1 MIVKKIFSNLPIT
14 LQNQMFTG
22 YGYLTKKKRYSGNFK
37 KYLRQLSETEWFDEK
52 AIENY
57 QNEKLLEIIQK
68 SKSVPFYQEFYKG
81 IDLDSIKTKEDLTKL
96 PILEKSQLKKNPAK
110 FISTDYKIKDLYYN
124 LTSGTTGTPLK
135 LYFTKDGMK
144 FQWATFWRHR
154 KRFGFNLGDKFI
166 MFGARLPIL
175 NKSNKEFWRVNKAIN
190 QHYVSSYEIKES
202 NFMYLI
208 EYMNK
213 EKFDFIV
220 GYPSAVYN
228 LVSLMKKNNIKLD
241 YTPKYYF
248 SASDVL
254 LPIYEKTISEYLG
267 CKVTDFYGSAEFCG
281 NFSRCENGKYHLD
294 FESGIVEFLDIPG
307 NENSDYKQ
315 MVFTGISNF
324 AMPLI
329 RYNIGDYAK
338 VSKEKCSCGR
348 SSIIVDRIEGRTED
362 YIFTPDGRA
371 VIGMNQ
377 AFEWTDKILEAQII
391 QDEIEKITVKIVKEP
406 QYTSKDES
414 ILLSEIRS
422 RVGDEIKITL
432 SYVDNIPAFKNGK
445 KRLVVSSLKSND
457 KGINELKNNIARN
470 DL

>member
-1 MIVKKIFSNLPIT
+1 MLVKKIFSHLPIK
-14 LQNQMFTG
+14 LQNLMFTG
-22 YGYLTKKKRYSGNFK
+22 YGYLTKNRRYSGNFK
-37 KYLRQLSETEWFDEK
+37 KYLEHLSETEWFDEK
-52 AIENY
+52 AIDQY

-68 SKSVPFYQEFYKG
+68 VRSVPFYQEFYSG
-81 IDLDSIKTKEDLTKL
+81 IDLDSIRTQADLKKL
-96 PILEKSQLKKNPAK
+96 PILEKKQVKKNPLK
-110 FISTDYKIKDLYYN
+110 FISNDYKVKNLYYN

-154 KRFGFNLGDKFI
+154 KRFGFNVGDKFI

-175 NKSNKEFWRVNKAIN
+175 NKSSKEFWRVNKALN

-202 NFMYLI
+202 NFIYLI
-208 EYMNK
+208 DYMNK

-228 LVSLMKKNNIKLD
+228 LVSIMKKHNVKLD
-241 YTPKYYF
+241 YTPKYFF

-267 CKVTDFYGSAEFCG
+267 CEVTDFYGSAEFCG
-281 NFSRCENGKYHLD
+281 NFSRCEYGKYHLD

-307 NENSDYKQ
+307 NEDSEYKK

-329 RYNIGDYAK
+329 RYDIGDYAK
-338 VSKEKCSCGR
+338 LSKEKCKCGR
-348 SSIIVDRIEGRTED
+348 RSVIIDRIEGRTED

-377 AFEWTDKILEAQII
+377 AFEWTDRILEAQII
-391 QDEIEKITVKIVKEP
+391 QDDIEKITIKIVKES
-406 QYTSKDES
+406 QYSAKDEK

-422 RVGDEIKITL
+422 RVGDDITINL
-432 SYVDNIPAFKNGK
+432 DYVDMIPTPRNGK
-445 KRLVVSSLKSND
+445 KRLVISSIESTD
-457 KGINELKNNIARN
+457 KGLIELKNKIARD